1 MMKATFLVLFSFL
14 SICLSAQEKFQ
25 EVRFSEQ
32 FKKQNQG
39 KVKIEIDEVKELLHI
54 MIALTSVGLENDGYD
69 RPIR

>member
-14 SICLSAQEKFQ
+14 SICLSAQEKFK

-32 FKKQNQG
+32 FIKEHQG
-39 KVKIEIDEVKELLHI
+39 KVQIEIDEVKELLHI
-54 MIALTSVGLENDGYD
+54 MIALTSFGLENDD